1 MKPILFNTEM
11 VRAILEGRK
20 TVTRRVVKPQ
30 PTYSPRDG
38 FTWKGGAYGTDLPST
53 IQGACYN
60 LRCAAPYQVNDILW
74 VREAW
79 RELIRPV
86 GAPKELDY
94 RADRDVRVT
103 GLFKWRPS
111 IHMPKEAARLF
122 LKVTHISVER
132 LCDMQLTD
140 FIAEGI
146 TLSRSE
152 LKDQNT
158 ALFTARER
166 FKELW
171 NSTSGK
177 RGTPEYYSHNW
188 YGNPY
193 VWVIEFEVI
202 SKSEALGG
210 SKGG

>member
-20 TVTRRVVKPQ
+20 TVTRRVVDADMVSKEK
-30 PTYSPRDG
+30 T
-38 FTWKGGAYGTDLPST
+38 GGITKRVSVCRYKVG
-53 IQGACYN
+53 
-60 LRCAAPYQVNDILW
+60 DILW
-74 VREAW
+74 VRETWGNYGDGTQLMYKADY
-79 RELIRPV
+79 PD
-86 GAPKELDY
+86 GATIYIHD
-94 RADRDVRVT
+94 DRVHTCD
-103 GLFKWRPS
+103 LPKWRPS

-122 LKVTHISVER
+122 LEVTGIRVER
-132 LCDMQLTD
+132 LCDMELID

-177 RGTPEYYSHNW
+177 RGTPEYYAHNW